1 MICVYISQT
10 NILLAV
16 CVNDQLRASFFAVLF
31 LFRKELYHELID
43 TVINIVALY
52 QLDAH
57 AVIGQN
63 CCS

>member
-1 MICVYISQT
+1 MTSCV
-10 NILLAV
+10 
-16 CVNDQLRASFFAVLF
+16 LRFLAVLF

-52 QLDAH
+52 QLGAH

-63 CCS
+63 CCL